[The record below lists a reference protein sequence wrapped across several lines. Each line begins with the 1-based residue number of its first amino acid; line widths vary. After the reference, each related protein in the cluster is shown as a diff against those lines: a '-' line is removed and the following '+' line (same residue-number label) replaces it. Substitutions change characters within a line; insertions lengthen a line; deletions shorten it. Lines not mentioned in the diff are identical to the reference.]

1 MPLKQGVKNL
11 KLNKLALVACTALA
25 PALLPTSAQACGTVS
40 ITEMSWASAQ
50 VVTAVAKFIMENG
63 YGCEVATVPSDT
75 VPSVASLAE
84 NNEPDIVTEL
94 WTNSTGEVFDR
105 LLAEGKVVRS
115 GKVIDPGGVE
125 GWWVPAY
132 LADAH
137 PELATLEGVLANPE
151 LVGGMFHNCP
161 TGWFCRV
168 INDSLIPHTG
178 FEAAGIEVF
187 DHGSGETLATSI
199 ASAYSS
205 KAPWFGYY
213 WAPTAVLGK
222 YKMTRVR
229 IADYDADIHSANMNA
244 DSPNSAL
251 SDFPEA
257 PVYTVVTTDFASREP
272 AIAELMSKMSFDV
285 QVMNELVSWKDE
297 NGATTDQTAAYFVT
311 NYGSVWG
318 DWLSD
323 EAKAK
328 LSSLL

>member
-40 ITEMSWASAQ
+40 ITEMNWASAQ

-125 GWWVPAY
+125 GWW
-132 LADAH
+132 
-137 PELATLEGVLANPE
+137 
-151 LVGGMFHNCP
+151 
-161 TGWFCRV
+161 
-168 INDSLIPHTG
+168 
-178 FEAAGIEVF
+178 
-187 DHGSGETLATSI
+187 
-199 ASAYSS
+199 
-205 KAPWFGYY
+205 
-213 WAPTAVLGK
+213 APTAVLGK

-229 IADYDADIHSANMNA
+229 IADYDADIHSANVNA